1 MVCLKSRCQNTSM
14 DFSRVLS
21 SAACQ
26 GKVCQ
31 RWVCFPLALR
41 LPRGGAGPASSA
53 PLLAKWVSTT
63 PRLCRSLHALSDP
76 REALRK
82 PAFSLRALGPRPWAF
97 ASRQH
102 PCQVSP
108 GREVQR
114 LPCGCS
120 AHTGGPW
127 PPAPL
132 LCLSFPVRS
141 VKAVRPLEGWRVRQ
155 EQALSKVLP
164 LGLSSPLSPLVFKTM
179 SLSS

>member
-31 RWVCFPLALR
+31 KWVCFPLALR
-41 LPRGGAGPASSA
+41 VPRAGAGPASSA

-63 PRLCRSLHALSDP
+63 PRLYRSLHSLSDP
-76 REALRK
+76 RETPGK
-82 PAFSLRALGPRPWAF
+82 PAFSLWALGPRPWAF

-120 AHTGGPW
+120 AHTGGPR
-127 PPAPL
+127 PPAPP
-132 LCLSFPVRS
+132 LCLSFPIHS
-141 VKAVRPLEGWRVRQ
+141 VKAVRPLEGWRVCQ
-155 EQALSKVLP
+155 EQALSKLLP
-164 LGLSSPLSPLVFKTM
+164 LGLPSPLSPLVFKKM